1 MTPTKKHLR
10 KKTPAQ
16 NQEVKY
22 KSVIAVEKEIETNRN
37 HPPSPQDQSV
47 LLWWKS
53 RQNILPR
60 LSVLA
65 SYILAF
71 PASSSV
77 SERLF
82 SKAGLLDSQ
91 RRSRLSLASL
101 ETMTLMKTNERALI
115 ENTVEIDKLS
125 ENRDEQESD
134 EGDDMSERESDLNRS
149 NLDRDEGLG
158 GGRGVGDTETDMDTE
173 LELGDRP
180 DGSDVESS
188 QGE

>member
-1 MTPTKKHLR
+1 MSP
-10 KKTPAQ
+10 TPAQ
-16 NQEVKY
+16 NQEVEY
-22 KSVIAVEKEIETNRN
+22 KSVIAVEKEIETYRN

-47 LLWWKS
+47 LLWRKS

-91 RRSRLSLASL
+91 RRSRLSLTSL
-101 ETMTLMKTNERALI
+101 ETKVKLI
-115 ENTVEIDKLS
+115 ISSLI
-125 ENRDEQESD
+125 
-134 EGDDMSERESDLNRS
+134 
-149 NLDRDEGLG
+149 NLYCEYSMH
-158 GGRGVGDTETDMDTE
+158 VG
-173 LELGDRP
+173 
-180 DGSDVESS
+180 
-188 QGE
+188 